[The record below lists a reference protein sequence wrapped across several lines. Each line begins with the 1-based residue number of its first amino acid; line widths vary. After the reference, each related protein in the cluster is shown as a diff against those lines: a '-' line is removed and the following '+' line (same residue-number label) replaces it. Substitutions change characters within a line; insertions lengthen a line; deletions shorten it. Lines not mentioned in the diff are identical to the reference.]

1 MEASQDSKTLLIKE
15 FLELT
20 DAEETFLEEE
30 PLGKWSF
37 KILYVKLRK
46 YSVSS
51 ILKENLKSVINCYK
65 MLKGEVRANQDS
77 GTLLKEFFELTDA
90 EETFLERKASIR
102 RSIRSRRKK
111 TNGSQYFV
119 EASEEFHV
127 ETEGSYVNSVAYI

>member
-30 PLGKWSF
+30 PQGKWNF
-37 KILYVKLRK
+37 EIFYGELIK

-51 ILKENLKSVINCYK
+51 ILKEILKSVINFYK
-65 MLKGEVRANQDS
+65 ILKGEVKANQDS
-77 GTLLKEFFELTDA
+77 GTLLKEFFELTDV

-102 RSIRSRRKK
+102 RSVRSRRKR
-111 TNGSQYFV
+111 NNVSQYIV
-119 EASEEFHV
+119 EPTEDFHI
-127 ETEGSYVNSVAYI
+127 ETDCSYVTYI